1 MHHFHLP
8 LSQVTVA
15 VYVFWKSW
23 TQEESERY
31 LAAAILLF
39 IPGILKCI
47 LKPWNLFIQWRVSWT
62 LNSTPH
68 QRNCW
73 LGKVRERREYF
84 HQMRERSFIPTT
96 PSMHNYQVSTLAN
109 SAMKLCLRMTLVEI
123 SRMETSRDGPL
134 YWLLMNAKGWRR
146 PPSW

>member
-109 SAMKLCLRMTLVEI
+109 SAMKLCLRMTLVGNLTVCGTQFECV
-123 SRMETSRDGPL
+123 
-134 YWLLMNAKGWRR
+134 LLQYSLHPRNFDHG
-146 PPSW
+146 